1 MAPLHL
7 AAGSGALRALSM
19 LLEAG
24 PATGLGLGL
33 GLGLGVG
40 LGLLTLPLTRRAR
53 S

>member
-40 LGLLTLPLTRRAR
+40 LVGLRHGLDSTG
-53 S
+53 